1 MNDLKGKKIAVIG
14 GNGLIGSAI
23 IKHLQ
28 YLEAHPICIDI
39 NNNNVG
45 NVKFIEFDV
54 THLDKI
60 KSLSEKLVT
69 EENISGLVNV
79 SFARAKG
86 WKKSPDEMEWDEW
99 QANIDSQ
106 MNSVCLFNS
115 FVLQNWKV
123 NNIKGN
129 AVNVASIFGVVS
141 PPIHLYDYVNT
152 YPALPYPAI
161 KGGVIAFSTF
171 MAAKYGNVGI
181 RVNCISP
188 GVVEGAPMQANDV
201 FSAGMKN
208 NMLRRFATPDE
219 IAKPVS
225 FLLSD
230 YSSFITGQNIIV
242 DGGWTQI

>member
-1 MNDLKGKKIAVIG
+1 MNDLVDKKIVIIG

-23 IKHLQ
+23 VKHLQ
-28 YLEAHPICIDI
+28 HLQASPICVDI
-39 NNNNVG
+39 KNDNVPG
-45 NVKFIEFDV
+45 IKFVEFDISQ
-54 THLDKI
+54 LNKI
-60 KSLSEKLVT
+60 KEQCRYLT
-69 EENISGLVNV
+69 EVEGIEGVVNV

-86 WKKSPDEMEWDEW
+86 WKRSPDEMEWDEW

-106 MNSVCLFNS
+106 MNSVCLFS
-115 FVLQNWKV
+115 SYISQFWKEKS
-123 NNIKGN
+123 IKGSI
-129 AVNVASIFGVVS
+129 VNVASIFGVIS
-141 PPIHLYDYVNT
+141 PPVYLYDNIDT

-171 MAAKYGNVGI
+171 MAAKYGPSGI

-188 GVVEGAPMQANDV
+188 GVVEGAPMQTDDK

-208 NMLRRFATPDE
+208 NMLRRFASPKE

-225 FLLSD
+225 FLLSE

-242 DGGWTQI
+242 DGGWTNI